1 MKAFEVN
8 GQFMITLRRWQP
20 FAIEVAAADEK
31 AAIEKTMALMGS
43 RHKLKRRSIKIDGVK
58 SLKSEEVTDHVVKHL
73 LEAAK

>member
-8 GQFMITLRRWQP
+8 GKFMISLRRWQP

-43 RHKLKRRSIKIDGVK
+43 RHKLKRKSIKIDGVK
-58 SLKSEEVTDHVVKHL
+58 SLKNEEVTDHVVKHI